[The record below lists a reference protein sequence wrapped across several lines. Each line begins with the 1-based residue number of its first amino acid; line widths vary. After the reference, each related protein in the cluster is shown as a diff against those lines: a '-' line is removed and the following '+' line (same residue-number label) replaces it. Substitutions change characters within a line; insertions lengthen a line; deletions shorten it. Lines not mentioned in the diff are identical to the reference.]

1 MFEIVVRIIFVLF
14 ALVGI
19 AEVFRLL
26 LFWLFK
32 TKKPG
37 RFCLV
42 LSFRGH
48 DEEAEIAL
56 RSAMERVKWMGCGDI
71 GIFCVDCGMDGE
83 TRRICELLAEEYPQ
97 IRICIPSD
105 LNEIVCM

>member
-1 MFEIVVRIIFVLF
+1 MFEIVVRVIFVLF

-19 AEVFRLL
+19 AEVFRLF

-37 RFCLV
+37 RFCWV
-42 LSFRGH
+42 LSFKGH

-56 RSAMERVKWMGCGDI
+56 RSVMERIKWMGCGEI
-71 GIFCVDCGMDGE
+71 SVVCVDCGMDEE

-105 LNEIVCM
+105 LDGIVSA